1 MIFQV
6 LADHLI
12 TPKKNKIK
20 IIQTFLY
27 GHLTYSFN
35 NNKLILDAGMKY
47 ILEAKRLE
55 RPIFLV
61 ENSWSIHNCQC
72 KTCLKFF
79 FFNHYHYYSLL
90 LLLLLLLVVVVVAVV
105 VVVINKHNQKLI
117 SMLENQKIYGG
128 FLKLLILWVSLSRT
142 HLQSN

>member
-12 TPKKNKIK
+12 TPPPQKNKIK

-27 GHLTYSFN
+27 VHLTYSFN

-61 ENSWSIHNCQC
+61 ENSWSTHNCQC

-90 LLLLLLLVVVVVAVV
+90 LLLLLLLLL
-105 VVVINKHNQKLI
+105 INKHNQKLI